1 MSIHFPFIEAGRV
14 RPICGEPRT
23 EFDWATKP
31 HVVTCPHCQK
41 LLCMD
46 AEPLTARFPTRLQ
59 TPNARMVTVSSGWH
73 ASPTSGPRKAV
84 AITRSRLAGSAG
96 AS

>member
-14 RPICGEPRT
+14 RPICGEPRM
-23 EFDWATKP
+23 EADWTTKP

-46 AEPLTARFPTRLQ
+46 AEPQNARSPTRPQ
-59 TPNARMVTVSSGWH
+59 TRDARVVTVSSGWH
-73 ASPTSGPRKAV
+73 ASPMSGPRKAV

>member
-31 HVVTCPHCQK
+31 HVVTCPHCHQ
-41 LLCMD
+41 LLSME
-46 AEPLTARFPTRLQ
+46 AEPQ
-59 TPNARMVTVSSGWH
+59 NAR
-73 ASPTSGPRKAV
+73 SPARPRIV
-84 AITRSRLAGSAG
+84 PGDEREF
-96 AS
+96 